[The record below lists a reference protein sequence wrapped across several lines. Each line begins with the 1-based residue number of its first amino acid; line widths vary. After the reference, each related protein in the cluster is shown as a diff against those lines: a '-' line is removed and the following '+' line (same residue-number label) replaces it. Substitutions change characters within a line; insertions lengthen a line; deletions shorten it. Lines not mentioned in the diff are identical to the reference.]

1 MRLICWTSSRGCP
14 GEITTK
20 DFVDVD
26 DEVLTIESFT
36 EEEVLADFSE
46 LQVEQDDSDNDN
58 DYNVVNDEP
67 VKYFKSNELLDA
79 IELLQRF
86 SSFSN
91 EGSAVQVIAIY
102 CIVKLISI

>member
-58 DYNVVNDEP
+58 DDNVVND
-67 VKYFKSNELLDA
+67 
-79 IELLQRF
+79 
-86 SSFSN
+86 
-91 EGSAVQVIAIY
+91 
-102 CIVKLISI
+102 

>member
-1 MRLICWTSSRGCP
+1 MSRRNN
-14 GEITTK
+14 
-20 DFVDVD
+20 DQSFVDVD

-36 EEEVLADFSE
+36 DEEVLADFSE
-46 LQVEQDDSDNDN
+46 RQLEQDDSDNDK
-58 DYNVVNDEP
+58 DDNVVNDEP
-67 VKYFKSNELLDA
+67 VKYSKSNELLDA

-91 EGSAVQVIAIY
+91 EGSAVRVIAIY

>member
-1 MRLICWTSSRGCP
+1 MSRRNNNQS
-14 GEITTK
+14 
-20 DFVDVD
+20 FVDVG

-58 DYNVVNDEP
+58 DDNVVNDEP